1 MNLVLLGAP
10 GAGKGTQ
17 ADIIK
22 QKTGMYILSTGR
34 LLREKARENTE
45 SGKKIAEILKTGAL
59 LSDETVIALVEE
71 KLKSDECKKG
81 VIFDGFPRTR
91 RQAEILDEL
100 VEITAAIAL
109 EVKDE
114 EIIERMGQ
122 RRICPTCQSSYH
134 LKHLPPKRKGLC
146 DKCDVTLVVREDD
159 KPETVLAR
167 LKVYHEQTEP
177 LMAHYATTS
186 RFYEIDGTQEPSEIS
201 EEVLRILEAADDNR

>member
-17 ADIIK
+17 ADIIR
-22 QKTGMYILSTGR
+22 QKTGMYILSTGN

-71 KLKSDECKKG
+71 KLKSDECSKG
-81 VIFDGFPRTR
+81 VVFDGFPRTK
-91 RQAEILDEL
+91 RQAEILDDM

-109 EVKDE
+109 TVPDE
-114 EIIERMGQ
+114 DIIERMGQ
-122 RRICPTCQSSYH
+122 RRTCPACQSTYH
-134 LKHLPPKRKGLC
+134 LTHLPPQNDGIC
-146 DKCDVTLVVREDD
+146 DKCDSELVIRDDD

-177 LMAHYATTS
+177 VMEHYA
-186 RFYEIDGTQEPSEIS
+186 RKNRLIEIDGTQEPAKVSEQ
-201 EEVLRILEAADDNR
+201 VLSVIGGGR